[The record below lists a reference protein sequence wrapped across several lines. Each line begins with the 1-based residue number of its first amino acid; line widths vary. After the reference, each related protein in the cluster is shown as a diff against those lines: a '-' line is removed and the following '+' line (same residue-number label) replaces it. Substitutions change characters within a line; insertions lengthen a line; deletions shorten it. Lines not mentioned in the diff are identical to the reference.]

1 MQSDG
6 VVLMKPKVTCKVRI
20 MVGRGVGIGPGKA
33 DMLRAIRDTRSI
45 NAAGKEFGMSYR
57 RAWLLVEEM
66 NTLFRGPLVI
76 ARRGGSGGG
85 GAEIT
90 ALGARVLAT
99 YEKLD
104 QLVTR
109 SPQVRALSGMLRNAK
124 RSRD

>member
-1 MQSDG
+1 
-6 VVLMKPKVTCKVRI
+6 MKSKVTCKVRI

-33 DMLRAIRDTRSI
+33 DMLRAIRATRSI

-66 NTLFRGPLVI
+66 NTLFRRPLVI

-109 SPQVRALSGMLRNAK
+109 SPQVRALARMLSDARRA
-124 RSRD
+124 RG